1 MEGMDGTFPYSLDLD
16 HWRDLATGHV
26 GLCHRMVMF
35 SLDFQTDSI
44 LENQFNFLDSVIH
57 LPFS

>member
-1 MEGMDGTFPYSLDLD
+1 MEGMDGNVPLQS
-16 HWRDLATGHV
+16 RPLAGF
-26 GLCHRMVMF
+26 GNRALCHRMVMF

-44 LENQFNFLDSVIH
+44 LENQFNFLDSAIH